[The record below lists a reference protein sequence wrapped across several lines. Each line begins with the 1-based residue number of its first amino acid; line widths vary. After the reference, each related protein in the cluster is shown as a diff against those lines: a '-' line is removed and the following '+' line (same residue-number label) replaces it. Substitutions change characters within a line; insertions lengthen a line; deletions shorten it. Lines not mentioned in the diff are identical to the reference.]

1 MARACLFSFVQDC
14 SKAANVLVDPVYVYA
29 LPMSGFMTYIL
40 VWVDEVRMLDIFV
53 NL

>member
-14 SKAANVLVDPVYVYA
+14 SKAAKVRVDPVYVYA
-29 LPMSGFMTYIL
+29 LAMSGVMTYIL
-40 VWVDEVRMLDIFV
+40 IGINEVGMLDIFV